1 MKDICSSETSLFVS
15 NDQGITDFNHQSRT
29 CSRVFENSD
38 LHQVAG
44 VDIYCGKVVFTDTT
58 ENKIKILDID
68 GTTKDVAGAGPSCD
82 YDRDGSQHY
91 ATFSQPVSIYCEE
104 KTLYICDAT
113 RNSIKLITNLN
124 DIARFLQAIGRFY
137 SAFGIHLKGQ
147 TPRKAK
153 IQEAR
158 EDTLKLE
165 LFLDEV

>member
-68 GTTKDVAGAGPSCD
+68 GTTKDVVAQVLRATMTEMEANITQRFHNQLVYLVKRKLSIFVM
-82 YDRDGSQHY
+82 QH
-91 ATFSQPVSIYCEE
+91 E
-104 KTLYICDAT
+104 T
-113 RNSIKLITNLN
+113 RSN
-124 DIARFLQAIGRFY
+124 
-137 SAFGIHLKGQ
+137 
-147 TPRKAK
+147 
-153 IQEAR
+153 
-158 EDTLKLE
+158 
-165 LFLDEV
+165 